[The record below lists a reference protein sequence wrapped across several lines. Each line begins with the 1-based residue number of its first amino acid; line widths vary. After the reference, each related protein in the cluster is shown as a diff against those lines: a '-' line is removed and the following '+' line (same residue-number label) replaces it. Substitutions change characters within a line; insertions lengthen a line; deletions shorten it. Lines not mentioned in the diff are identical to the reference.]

1 MNLENT
7 ETIVDRMDSDY
18 LWHSTVALRREL
30 EKKEKEL
37 KRVIAS
43 MQS

>member
-1 MNLENT
+1 
-7 ETIVDRMDSDY
+7 MDADY

-37 KRVIAS
+37 KRVIAA

>member
-1 MNLENT
+1 MTREN
-7 ETIVDRMDSDY
+7 EVVVDRMDADY

-30 EKKEKEL
+30 EKTKKEL

>member
-1 MNLENT
+1 MTREN
-7 ETIVDRMDSDY
+7 EVVVDRMDADY

>member
-7 ETIVDRMDSDY
+7 TPVVDERNADF